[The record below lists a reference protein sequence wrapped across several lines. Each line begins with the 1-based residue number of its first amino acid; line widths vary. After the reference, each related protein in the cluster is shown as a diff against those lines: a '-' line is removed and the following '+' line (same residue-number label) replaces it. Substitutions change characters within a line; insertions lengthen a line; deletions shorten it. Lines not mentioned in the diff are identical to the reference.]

1 MTAQKTQFEKNIAAS
16 KQALDV
22 LHQYM
27 PEKKSLFA
35 SLEGRKE
42 IPAVQ
47 YDAFREKSDSVLHVV
62 HRLNELSKDIAD
74 SQGTIQKL
82 QTQIEALNPWVNL
95 DVSMRIQGTKCTAS
109 FVGTLP
115 TAYTEPVLE
124 ENLALLVPQGPSSC
138 GCDQYL
144 SGADLHLFAL

>member
-1 MTAQKTQFEKNIAAS
+1 MRLLQEEAELNEIVQLVGMD
-16 KQALDV
+16 ALSAPDRDV
-22 LHQYM
+22 YKRQ
-27 PEKKSLFA
+27 
-35 SLEGRKE
+35 
-42 IPAVQ
+42 
-47 YDAFREKSDSVLHVV
+47 SVLHVV

-124 ENLALLVPQGPSSC
+124 ENLALLVPKVP
-138 GCDQYL
+138 
-144 SGADLHLFAL
+144 LHVDVISTSQEQT